1 MSLRGRESVSSCEA
15 LLSSRGTGVLS
26 PNSIL
31 KQKHSRE
38 ASGEFSRKSS
48 KGKIEN
54 LKQQPNTKE
63 SSGQAKEKSGSFR
76 RSKRSL
82 SRTSLEQPLKPSLK
96 NRKVSIDKTS
106 RTANDDIN
114 QMLQRK
120 QSRRVLEEEVEE
132 EEEEFAS
139 GKEQSPA
146 FGRSRHCS
154 P

>member
-1 MSLRGRESVSSCEA
+1 M
-15 LLSSRGTGVLS
+15 LS

-63 SSGQAKEKSGSFR
+63 ESGQAQENFKSGRFR

-96 NRKVSIDKTS
+96 NRKVSIDKTA
-106 RTANDDIN
+106 RTANDEIN
-114 QMLQRK
+114 QVLQRK
-120 QSRRVLEEEVEE
+120 QSRRVLEEEGEE
-132 EEEEFAS
+132 EEEELAS